1 MDRFLKMNVS
11 VLVASACMLYVL
23 GSFSSFSSFSSAHG
37 FQHGPVSRQS
47 PLSDSGLKKQQQQQP
62 CRQSVGKRRAERAT
76 ALEAVDE
83 QQNNNIKTGTAGW
96 AQRTITVTAPSRGC
110 HLITS
115 EISKQV
121 PELRSFKVGMANIFL
136 KHTSASLTIN
146 ENADPD
152 VRTDMESALN
162 QIVPV
167 KWHNTMFRHT
177 LEGPDDMT
185 GHVKS
190 TIVGASLNIPV
201 SNGCLALGTWQGVYL
216 CEHRDTGGWGG
227 GFARDIVIT
236 VQGITSSD

>member
-1 MDRFLKMNVS
+1 MARFCKIHVPLLIAVC
-11 VLVASACMLYVL
+11 VLSHLGAFSAQ
-23 GSFSSFSSFSSAHG
+23 G
-37 FQHGPVSRQS
+37 FQPL
-47 PLSDSGLKKQQQQQP
+47 PLSSRSHRSGSSGSKHEPKQQN
-62 CRQSVGKRRAERAT
+62 VGARRGEGT
-76 ALEAVDE
+76 AFQAVNE
-83 QQNNNIKTGTAGW
+83 QQTIVTGTAGW

-115 EISKQV
+115 EITKQV

-201 SNGCLALGTWQGVYL
+201 SNGSLALGTWQGVYL

-236 VQGITSSD
+236 IQGVTSS

>member
-1 MDRFLKMNVS
+1 
-11 VLVASACMLYVL
+11 
-23 GSFSSFSSFSSAHG
+23 
-37 FQHGPVSRQS
+37 
-47 PLSDSGLKKQQQQQP
+47 
-62 CRQSVGKRRAERAT
+62 
-76 ALEAVDE
+76 
-83 QQNNNIKTGTAGW
+83 
-96 AQRTITVTAPSRGC
+96 
-110 HLITS
+110 
-115 EISKQV
+115 
-121 PELRSFKVGMANIFL
+121 MANIFL

-236 VQGITSSD
+236 IQGITSSE

>member
-1 MDRFLKMNVS
+1 MAPFYSKNFPA
-11 VLVASACMLYVL
+11 LVIACLLCGFGSAP
-23 GSFSSFSSFSSAHG
+23 AHG
-37 FQHGPVSRQS
+37 FQHSPVSS
-47 PLSDSGLKKQQQQQP
+47 KALNKQQQQQ
-62 CRQSVGKRRAERAT
+62 RTTSLQSAGERRERSSLA
-76 ALEAVDE
+76 AINE
-83 QQNNNIKTGTAGW
+83 QQDSIKTGTAGW

-121 PELRSFKVGMANIFL
+121 PELRSFRVGMANIFL

-201 SNGCLALGTWQGVYL
+201 SNGGLALGTWQGVYL

-227 GFARDIVIT
+227 GFARNIVIT
-236 VQGITSSD
+236 IQGITSSD